1 VAAAATVIAHTI
13 PWRHTVTAPHGT
25 GPDAQRFG
33 YPPVTLMV
41 FRCASRTRT
50 EHSTAPQVYPSQN
63 GVLVST
69 IIFDHLLPYLGADQ
83 ASYWAS
89 VLMVQPL

>member
-1 VAAAATVIAHTI
+1 MCPAKN
-13 PWRHTVTAPHGT
+13 
-25 GPDAQRFG
+25 D
-33 YPPVTLMV
+33 PP
-41 FRCASRTRT
+41 
-50 EHSTAPQVYPSQN
+50 QN

-89 VLMVQPL
+89 VLMVKPL